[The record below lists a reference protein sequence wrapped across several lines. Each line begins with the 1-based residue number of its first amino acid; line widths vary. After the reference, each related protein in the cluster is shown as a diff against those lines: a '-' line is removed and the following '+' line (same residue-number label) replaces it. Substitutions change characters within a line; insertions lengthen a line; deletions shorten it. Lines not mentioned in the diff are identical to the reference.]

1 MLKNIQKEEHL
12 EKIESVEQ
20 DLEEN
25 EPIEYDEPEKQIQAS
40 KPKPKKV
47 LNENH
52 RKAVAINLKKDEKH

>member
-25 EPIEYDEPEKQIQAS
+25 EPIEYDEPEK
-40 KPKPKKV
+40 
-47 LNENH
+47 
-52 RKAVAINLKKDEKH
+52 